1 MLVLSAMYKR
11 LSRRVPEGRRALV
24 DFVCHCL
31 HCFFL
36 GGHFW
41 RCMERVGWFMNDL
54 PSSV

>member
-36 GGHFW
+36 GGHFLALYGEG
-41 RCMERVGWFMNDL
+41 RLVYE
-54 PSSV
+54 